1 MADPRFFTR
10 QGPFSLAQLQDI
22 CHATLAAGADD
33 SRVLCDIA
41 TLDQAGPESLSFLDN
56 VLYLDAFAES
66 RAGACIVHP
75 QHAERSPPEMALLL
89 SETPYKAF
97 ALAARAFYPA
107 AVAQPG
113 VDPAA
118 VIDSSSTLGA
128 DVTIAA
134 GTVIGPH
141 AVIGERCVIGANAVV
156 GAGVEIGDDSA
167 VGALVA
173 LSHCLIGKRVT
184 IYPGAKIG
192 QDGFSFASDPEGF
205 ISMPQFGRVII
216 HDDVEIGANTTIDR
230 GSVRDTVIGAGS
242 RIDNLVHIG
251 HNVQMGKGCII
262 VSEVGISGSTTLGDY
277 VVVGGQTGM
286 AGHLTIGDGA
296 QIAAKSG
303 IVKNVAAGAR
313 VAGYPAVPIRQWHR
327 QHFTLAK
334 LAKRKGTSDE

>member
-10 QGPFSLAQLQDI
+10 QGPFSLAQLQDV
-22 CHATLAAGADD
+22 CHATLAADADEN
-33 SRVLCDIA
+33 RVLSDIA
-41 TLDQAGPESLSFLDN
+41 TLDQAGPDALSFLDN
-56 VLYLDAFAES
+56 VLYLDAFTES

-75 QHAERSPPEMALLL
+75 QHAERSPSQMALLL

-107 AVAQPG
+107 VVAEPG
-113 VDPAA
+113 VSPAA
-118 VIDSSSTLGA
+118 TIDSSATLGA
-128 DVTIAA
+128 NVSIAA
-134 GTVIGPH
+134 GVVIGPN
-141 AVIGERCVIGANAVV
+141 AVIGGRCVIGANAVID
-156 GAGVEIGDDSA
+156 AGVEVDDDSA
-167 VGALVA
+167 VGALA
-173 LSHCLIGKRVT
+173 SLSHCLIGKRVT

-251 HNVQMGKGCII
+251 HNVHMGKGCII
-262 VSEVGISGSTTLGDY
+262 VSEVGISGSTTLGNH

-296 QIAAKSG
+296 QIAARSG
-303 IVKNVAAGAR
+303 IVKDVPAGAR
-313 VAGYPAVPIRQWHR
+313 VAGFPAVPIRQWHR
-327 QHFTLAK
+327 QHITLAK
-334 LAKRKGTSDE
+334 LAKTKRTSDE